1 MPHRASTAVEGEDGG
16 VRSRRDDRATYLPL
30 SGADLRPPSLPV
42 LMRAHRDYRLY
53 WTGQML
59 ASTGSWLLQSVL
71 AYVVAI
77 RFASPAASGW
87 IAFWSM
93 APVVLVALHGGM
105 LADRVPRRTVLR
117 VTAVVQA
124 ACAVAFAVVV
134 AAGEPSLTTLSVIS
148 AGTGLAM
155 GFAVPSSQS
164 FVVDLVPRSAVPTAV
179 AAASVQ
185 FNAARAIGPWLG
197 GLMIAAQRLSTAF
210 ALTAAAWLLQA
221 LNLHRIR
228 TGSSPATQRSSG
240 GIREGVRH
248 ALRSRALRRL
258 LVCTALVQLLGTP
271 IITFLAL
278 YSEEVLDG
286 GALGYTAMLS
296 SFGVGAVVTGLLVPQ
311 LSARLGRPL
320 TYVLSSGLFGA
331 SLVGFATTSSAVT
344 AAPLLLLAGAGFVG
358 SFSSLMTAQQ
368 LTVTPA
374 LRGRV
379 ASVSFLVSM
388 GALPLGTVLQGL
400 AAERVGLPPVTMA
413 AGALLCAQALV
424 ARVVLW
430 RSAAHLRRQP
440 AATEVAATGSEGG

>member
-1 MPHRASTAVEGEDGG
+1 MRNRTEQQVHEPPGSGG
-16 VRSRRDDRATYLPL
+16 
-30 SGADLRPPSLPV
+30 GLRPPSLPG
-42 LMRAHRDYRLY
+42 LIRAHRDYRLF

-71 AYVVAI
+71 AYVVAV

-87 IAFWSM
+87 VAFCSL

-105 LADRVPRRTVLR
+105 LADRVPRRLVLR
-117 VTAVVQA
+117 ATALVQA
-124 ACAVAFAVVV
+124 SLALAFAVVIAADV
-134 AAGEPSLTTLSVIS
+134 ASLTVLCTIS

-155 GFAVPSSQS
+155 GLAVPSSQS

-185 FNAARAIGPWLG
+185 FNAARAIGPWFG
-197 GLMIAAQRLSTAF
+197 GLLIAAQRLSTAF
-210 ALTAAAWLLQA
+210 VLTAAAWLLQA
-221 LNLHRIR
+221 INLHRIR
-228 TGSSPATQRSSG
+228 TDTSSGAPQSRG
-240 GIREGVRH
+240 GIREGVSH

-278 YSEEVLDG
+278 YAEEVLDSG
-286 GALGYTAMLS
+286 GLGYAALLS
-296 SFGVGAVVTGLLVPQ
+296 SFGVGAVVTGLLVPRM
-311 LSARLGRPL
+311 SARLGRPL
-320 TYVLSSGLFGA
+320 TYVLSSGTFGA
-331 SLVGFATTSSAVT
+331 ALIGFALTGSVA
-344 AAPLLLLAGAGFVG
+344 AGAPLLLLAGAGFVG

-379 ASVSFLVSM
+379 ASVSFFVSM
-388 GALPLGTVLQGL
+388 GALPLGTVVQGL
-400 AAERVGLPPVTMA
+400 AAEHVGLPTVTMV
-413 AGALLCAQALV
+413 AGALLCVQALV

-430 RSAAHLRRQP
+430 RSATSLDRLP
-440 AATEVAATGSEGG
+440 AATEVGASGSEGG